1 MLIGEDF
8 TKIRL
13 DLNGL
18 ILLEPNAIIS
28 DFIMAFASFYLA
40 RKLYSVR
47 KSNGFTKYWYYF
59 FLAFGCGAILGS
71 TGHGLFHYL
80 GPQGKF
86 PTWISAILSTYFI
99 EKAMIKSF
107 ERYNKNNILGKI
119 AFFKM
124 ILVFLLVIT
133 VISSAAFDKNH
144 TIGFLPIA
152 ANTIVG
158 VLVSVS
164 IISAA
169 NLKNQKAFKWLI
181 FGVAV
186 MLPSAA
192 IFLMKINLFQWFDKG
207 DLSHVFMTV
216 GIGLYYVGLQKI
228 NTEGKPFGLALNR

>member
-8 TKIRL
+8 SKIQV

-28 DFIMAFASFYLA
+28 DFIMALASFFIA
-40 RKLYSVR
+40 SKLYQKRRSH
-47 KSNGFTKYWYYF
+47 GFVKYWYYF
-59 FLAFGCGAILGS
+59 FLTFALGAILGS
-71 TGHGLFHYL
+71 IGHGLFYYL

-99 EKAMIKSF
+99 EKAMIKSY
-107 ERYNKNNILGKI
+107 ERYNKNNTLGKI

-124 ILVFLLVIT
+124 IFIFLLVIT
-133 VISSAAFDKNH
+133 VISSAEFDRNH

-152 ANTIVG
+152 INTILG
-158 VLVSVS
+158 VFISVS
-164 IISAA
+164 IIGTA
-169 NLKNQKAFKWLI
+169 NIKNQRGFQWLFI
-181 FGVAV
+181 GVLA

-207 DLSHVFMTV
+207 DLSHMFMT
-216 GIGLYYVGLQKI
+216 IGVCLYYVGVKKI
-228 NTEGKPFGLALNR
+228 DAEKAPFV

>member
-8 TKIRL
+8 SKIQV

-28 DFIMAFASFYLA
+28 DFIMALASFFIA
-40 RKLYSVR
+40 SKLYQKRRSH
-47 KSNGFTKYWYYF
+47 GFVKYWYYF
-59 FLAFGCGAILGS
+59 FLTFALGAILGS
-71 TGHGLFHYL
+71 IGHGLFYYL

-99 EKAMIKSF
+99 EKAMIKSY
-107 ERYNKNNILGKI
+107 ERYNKNNTLGKI

-124 ILVFLLVIT
+124 IFVFLLVIT
-133 VISSAAFDKNH
+133 VISSAEFDRNH

-152 ANTIVG
+152 INTILG
-158 VLVSVS
+158 VFISVS
-164 IISAA
+164 IIGTA
-169 NLKNQKAFKWLI
+169 NIKNQRGFQWLFI
-181 FGVAV
+181 GVLA

-207 DLSHVFMTV
+207 DLSHIFMT
-216 GIGLYYVGLQKI
+216 IGVCLYYVGVKKI
-228 NTEGKPFGLALNR
+228 DAEKAPFV